1 MKIKISTFSSYLHES
16 SVFLKENEDFINDLA
31 RLLNT
36 NIEYATLDDYNCD
49 LKLILI
55 ASGGSENYFLESI
68 NKLKEPYYLLTTG
81 KNNSL
86 AASLEILTYLNNNNL
101 EGEILHGNTT
111 YIANRINQLFDK
123 TNKEYPVKLG
133 VIGKPSDWLI
143 SSIPDRVKLL
153 KLFNIKLVD
162 ISLDELIA
170 LYKQKDGF
178 INDLKCFDLK
188 ELNKDNNLY
197 LAFCEIR
204 SRYNLVGLT
213 VRCFDLLDS
222 IHTTGCF
229 SLAELNAKGII
240 GTCEGDIS
248 ALISMYLIKKW
259 FGKSSFQAN
268 PSKIDVDNK
277 VIELAHC
284 TCPFDMISSFKY
296 DTHFESGIGVA
307 IKGEFFEKDVT
318 IFRLSSDLK
327 RFYVG
332 EGKIVANLND
342 MRQCRSQ
349 IRIKMNDDISV
360 LLREPCGNHH
370 MVFYGHYKDEIIDKL
385 TKMGMRN

>member
-16 SVFLKENEDFINDLA
+16 SVFLKENEDFINSIADNLS
-31 RLLNT
+31 T
-36 NIEYATLDDYNCD
+36 NIEYANLDDYDCD

-55 ASGGSENYFLESI
+55 ASGGSENYFLENI

-86 AASLEILTYLNNNNL
+86 AASLEILTYLNNHNL
-101 EGEILHGNTT
+101 DGEILHGSID
-111 YIANRINQLFDK
+111 YISLRIKELIKKD
-123 TNKEYPVKLG
+123 NKDLVVNLG
-133 VIGKPSDWLI
+133 IIGKPSDWLI
-143 SSIPDRVKLL
+143 SSNLDRKKVL
-153 KLFNIKLVD
+153 KLFNIKLID

-170 LYKQKDGF
+170 LYKQKESFSYNLAGYD
-178 INDLKCFDLK
+178 KK
-188 ELNKDNNLY
+188 ELDKANNLY
-197 LAFCEIR
+197 FAFCEIR
-204 SRYNLVGLT
+204 SRYNLAGLT
-213 VRCFDLLDS
+213 IRCFDLLDT

-229 SLAELNAKGII
+229 SLAEMNAKGIT

-259 FGKSSFQAN
+259 FDQSSFQAN
-268 PSKIDVDNK
+268 PSKIDVDNN

-296 DTHFESGIGVA
+296 DSHFESGIGVA

-318 IFRLSSDLK
+318 VFRLSSNLK

-332 EGKIVANLND
+332 EGKIIANLND
-342 MRQCRSQ
+342 PRQCRSQ
-349 IRIKMNDDISV
+349 IRIKMNDDISC

-370 MVFYGHYKDEIIDKL
+370 IVFYGHHKDEIINNLYKL
-385 TKMGMRN
+385 GMRN

>member
-16 SVFLKENEDFINDLA
+16 SVFLKENEDFINELA
-31 RLLNT
+31 RNLNT
-36 NIEYATLDDYNCD
+36 NIEYADLDDYNCD

-55 ASGGSENYFLESI
+55 ASGGSENYFLKNI
-68 NKLKEPYYLLTTG
+68 NKLKEPFYLLTTG

-86 AASLEILTYLNNNNL
+86 AASLEILTYLNNNNF
-101 EGEILHGNTT
+101 EGEILHGNTA
-111 YIANRINQLFDK
+111 YIANRINKLLDK
-123 TNKEYPVKLG
+123 TNEEYPVKLG

-143 SSIPDRVKLL
+143 SSSPDRLKLL

-170 LYKQKDGF
+170 LYKQKNGF
-178 INDLKCFDLK
+178 IDNLKGFDLK
-188 ELNKDNNLY
+188 ELNKANNLY
-197 LAFCEIR
+197 LSFCEIKN
-204 SRYNLVGLT
+204 RYNLVGLT
-213 VRCFDLLDS
+213 VRCFDLLDT

-248 ALISMYLIKKW
+248 ALISMYLIRKW
-259 FGKSSFQAN
+259 FNESSFQAN
-268 PSKIDVDNK
+268 PSKIDVDNN

-284 TCPFDMISSFKY
+284 TCPFDMISSLKY

-318 IFRLSSDLK
+318 VFRLSSDLK

-332 EGKIVANLND
+332 EGKIVTNLND
-342 MRQCRSQ
+342 QRQCRSQ
-349 IRIKMNDDISV
+349 IRIKMDDDISI

-370 MVFYGHYKDEIIDKL
+370 MVFYGHHKDEVIDILMK
-385 TKMGMRN
+385 KGMRN